1 MRLSWQA
8 LLLSFSLLHTR
19 VLWLNNNT
27 RAINLWLLR
36 RLKYCFCSLLC
47 EITTLY
53 DHRRWS
59 FDKFFI
65 SLHLSCKSRWTTSAN
80 YALKASIKVLW
91 VIRINNQKGD
101 CVKCC
106 WTVLNITSSAVKG
119 TDRNIKWGSKY
130 WFIAWRQLAAVFT
143 KTSILNSC
151 FIQINTSPFTICQRS
166 YRILIISL
174 C

>member
-1 MRLSWQA
+1 MTPYQLLNKIKLLFFKLSASPAPPDHTSEQLCIMRLSWQA

-36 RLKYCFCSLLC
+36 RLKYGFCSLLC

-91 VIRINNQKGD
+91 VTRINNQKGD

-106 WTVLNITSSAVKG
+106 WTV
-119 TDRNIKWGSKY
+119 
-130 WFIAWRQLAAVFT
+130 
-143 KTSILNSC
+143 
-151 FIQINTSPFTICQRS
+151 
-166 YRILIISL
+166 
-174 C
+174 